1 MVSNNRWRST
11 VKSFFEGI
19 DWNSTLTVKEL
30 VCVFICFWMACV
42 PTQGC
47 LNDGWQEEAE
57 RISKEDAFNRCNPKD
72 REDGLPDGTVC
83 REALCAED
91 GASYSPRGVCIYDGN
106 LDATYCSPVQPVV
119 IWCAAIESCEAVHEN
134 SQGMQAICKVRR

>member
-1 MVSNNRWRST
+1 MVSNNRWRPP
-11 VKSFFEGI
+11 VKKALFIILS
-19 DWNSTLTVKEL
+19 LCL
-30 VCVFICFWMACV
+30 V
-42 PTQGC
+42 GC
-47 LNDGWQEEAE
+47 PDSGWQEEAE

-91 GASYSPRGVCIYDGN
+91 GTSYSPRGVCEYDGN

-119 IWCAAIESCEAVHEN
+119 IWCASIEVCKAVREN
-134 SQGMQAICKVRR
+134 SQGMQAVCKVTRQ

>member
-1 MVSNNRWRST
+1 M
-11 VKSFFEGI
+11 KSFFEGI

-30 VCVFICFWMACV
+30 VCVFVCFWFACV
-42 PTQGC
+42 PSQGC

-91 GASYSPRGVCIYDGN
+91 GASYSPRGVCEYDGN
-106 LDATYCSPVQPVV
+106 LNATYCSPVQPVM
-119 IWCAAIESCEAVHEN
+119 IWCAAIEVCEAVREN
-134 SQGMQAICKVRR
+134 SQGMQAVCKVTRQ

>member
-1 MVSNNRWRST
+1 MVSNDGWRPT
-11 VKSFFEGI
+11 VKFDTIGEQSHNTIGEQSYKALFIILSLCLVGCPDV
-19 DWNSTLTVKEL
+19 DW
-30 VCVFICFWMACV
+30 
-42 PTQGC
+42 
-47 LNDGWQEEAE
+47 EAEVE

-72 REDGLPDGTVC
+72 RMDGLPDGTVC
-83 REALCAED
+83 REALCTPN
-91 GASYSPRGVCIYDGN
+91 GASYSPRGVCIYNGN